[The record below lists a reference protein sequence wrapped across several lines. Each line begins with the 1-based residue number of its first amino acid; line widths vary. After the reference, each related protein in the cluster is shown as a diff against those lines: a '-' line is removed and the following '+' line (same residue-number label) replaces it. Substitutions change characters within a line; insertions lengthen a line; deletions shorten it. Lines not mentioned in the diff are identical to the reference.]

1 MHSLRKR
8 SETKKRLKNIARCL
22 KIKKKED
29 NGFLDSKK
37 FIDVLE
43 KHNRNVFKKTGNKIS
58 GSKDKDE
65 FEKDSTLWLSTN
77 KTMLK
82 LWFSD

>member
-1 MHSLRKR
+1 MKQ
-8 SETKKRLKNIARCL
+8 TRLKNIARYL
-22 KIKKKED
+22 KIKKKEN

-58 GSKDKDE
+58 GSRDKDE

>member
-1 MHSLRKR
+1 LHSLRRR
-8 SETKKRLKNIARCL
+8 SKTKKRLKNIARYL
-22 KIKKKED
+22 KIKRKEN

-58 GSKDKDE
+58 GSKEIDE

>member
-1 MHSLRKR
+1 MVFWIQKSSLTYWR
-8 SETKKRLKNIARCL
+8 STTE
-22 KIKKKED
+22 
-29 NGFLDSKK
+29 
-37 FIDVLE
+37 
-43 KHNRNVFKKTGNKIS
+43 NVFKKTGNKIS
-58 GSKDKDE
+58 GSKDIDE

>member
-1 MHSLRKR
+1 MVFWTQKSSLTYWR
-8 SETKKRLKNIARCL
+8 STTE
-22 KIKKKED
+22 
-29 NGFLDSKK
+29 
-37 FIDVLE
+37 
-43 KHNRNVFKKTGNKIS
+43 NVFKKTGNKIS

>member
-1 MHSLRKR
+1 MVRRNQKSSLTYWR
-8 SETKKRLKNIARCL
+8 STTE
-22 KIKKKED
+22 
-29 NGFLDSKK
+29 
-37 FIDVLE
+37 
-43 KHNRNVFKKTGNKIS
+43 NVFKKTGNKIS
-58 GSKDKDE
+58 GSKDIDE

>member
-1 MHSLRKR
+1 MVRRNQKSSLTYWR
-8 SETKKRLKNIARCL
+8 STTE
-22 KIKKKED
+22 
-29 NGFLDSKK
+29 
-37 FIDVLE
+37 
-43 KHNRNVFKKTGNKIS
+43 NVFKKTGNKIS

>member
-1 MHSLRKR
+1 MVRRNQKSSLTYWR
-8 SETKKRLKNIARCL
+8 STTE
-22 KIKKKED
+22 
-29 NGFLDSKK
+29 
-37 FIDVLE
+37 
-43 KHNRNVFKKTGNKIS
+43 NVFKKTGNKKS
-58 GSKDKDE
+58 GSKEIDE

>member
-1 MHSLRKR
+1 MVRRNQKSSLTYWR
-8 SETKKRLKNIARCL
+8 STTE
-22 KIKKKED
+22 
-29 NGFLDSKK
+29 
-37 FIDVLE
+37 
-43 KHNRNVFKKTGNKIS
+43 NVFKKTGNKLS
-58 GSKDKDE
+58 GSKDIDE

>member
-1 MHSLRKR
+1 M
-8 SETKKRLKNIARCL
+8 KK
-22 KIKKKED
+22 
-29 NGFLDSKK
+29 GFS
-37 FIDVLE
+37 FII
-43 KHNRNVFKKTGNKIS
+43 RNVFKKTGNKIS